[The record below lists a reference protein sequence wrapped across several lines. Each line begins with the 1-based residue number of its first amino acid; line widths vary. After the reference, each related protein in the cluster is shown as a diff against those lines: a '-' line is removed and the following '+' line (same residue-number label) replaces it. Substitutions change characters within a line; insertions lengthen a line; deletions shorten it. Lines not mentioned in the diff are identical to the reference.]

1 MRIPGAPAAIF
12 SVAAVLAAPAW
23 TAQLTGVAA
32 RLRGVSAVSQRVAW
46 ASGTGG
52 TVLRTTNGGDA
63 WDTITVP
70 GAQGL
75 DFRDIDAIND
85 KTAYVL
91 SIGNGEASRIYK
103 TADAGKTWSLQLA
116 NKDPKIFLDA
126 MDFWSDDRGIAFS
139 DAVDSQF
146 VIFITTN
153 GGRAWTRIPADRLP
167 AALPNEG
174 AYAASGTNV
183 ATLGKDHVWIG
194 TTASRVLHSA
204 DRGATWT
211 VVQTP
216 LPTSQSAGIF
226 SVAFRDEMHGVVVGG
241 DYQKENEA
249 VDNAAFT
256 ADGGR
261 TWTLAKGI
269 SGFRS
274 VVAHR
279 PGSRSEWI
287 AVGPRGADLSTDDG
301 RTWTPLPGGGFH
313 TFAFAPNGRAGWGAG
328 ERGAVARLEGF

>member
-1 MRIPGAPAAIF
+1 MKSLVVTAAIL
-12 SVAAVLAAPAW
+12 SVAVCFAAPTW
-23 TAQLTGVAA
+23 TAQLTGVPA

-63 WDTITVP
+63 WEVIAVP
-70 GAQGL
+70 GAEAM
-75 DFRDIDAIND
+75 DFRDIDALSD
-85 KTAYVL
+85 KTAYIL

-103 TADAGKTWSLQLA
+103 TTDGGKTWSLQLA
-116 NKDPKIFLDA
+116 NKDPKVFLDA
-126 MDFWSDDRGIAFS
+126 MDFWSEDRGIAFS
-139 DAVDSQF
+139 DAVDGKF
-146 VIFITTN
+146 AIFSTTN
-153 GGRAWTRIPADRLP
+153 GGRTWSRVPQDHLP
-167 AALPNEG
+167 AALANEG

-183 ATLGKDHVWIG
+183 ATLGNDHVWIG

-204 DRGATWT
+204 DRGATWS
-211 VVQTP
+211 VAQTP

-226 SVAFRDEMHGVVVGG
+226 SVAFRDPMHGVVVGG
-241 DYQKENEA
+241 DYQKEADA

-261 TWTLAKGI
+261 TWTLAKGV

-279 PGSRSEWI
+279 PGSKTEWI
-287 AVGPRGADLSTDDG
+287 AVGPQGADISTDDG
-301 RTWTPLPGGGFH
+301 RTWRPLPGAGFH
-313 TFAFAPNGRAGWGAG
+313 TFTFAPNGRAGWGAG

>member
-1 MRIPGAPAAIF
+1 MTFPVVSAAIV
-12 SVAAVLAAPAW
+12 SLAIIAAAPTW
-23 TAQLTGVAA
+23 TAQLTGVPA
-32 RLRGVSAVSQRVAW
+32 RLRGISAVSQKVAW
-46 ASGTGG
+46 ASGTSG

-63 WDTITVP
+63 WEAIRVP
-70 GAQGL
+70 GAEAL

-85 KTAYVL
+85 RTAYVL

-103 TADAGKTWSLQLA
+103 TTDAGKTWSLQLA

-126 MDFWSDDRGIAFS
+126 MDFWSEDRGLAFS
-139 DAVDSQF
+139 DAVDGKF
-146 VIFITTN
+146 AIFTTTD

-167 AALPNEG
+167 PALPSEG

-204 DRGATWT
+204 DRGDTWT
-211 VVQTP
+211 VAQAP

-226 SVAFRDEMHGVVVGG
+226 SVAFRDEVHGVVVGG
-241 DYQKENEA
+241 DYQKEAAA
-249 VDNAAFT
+249 VDNVAFT
-256 ADGGR
+256 SDGGR
-261 TWTLAKGI
+261 TWTLAKGL

-279 PGSRSEWI
+279 PGSKAEWI
-287 AVGPRGADLSTDDG
+287 AVGPQGADISLDDG
-301 RTWTPLPGGGFH
+301 RTWTALPRAGFH
-313 TFAFAPNGRAGWGAG
+313 AFSFAPNGRVGWGAG

>member
-1 MRIPGAPAAIF
+1 MKLLAATAAIVC
-12 SVAAVLAAPAW
+12 VATAFAAPTW
-23 TAQLTGVAA
+23 TAQLTGVPA

-63 WDTITVP
+63 WEVIAVP
-70 GAQGL
+70 GAEGL
-75 DFRDIDAIND
+75 DFRDIDALGD
-85 KTAYVL
+85 RTAYIL

-103 TADAGKTWSLQLA
+103 TTDGGKTWSLQLA
-116 NKDPKIFLDA
+116 NKDPKVFLDA
-126 MDFWSDDRGIAFS
+126 MDFWSEDRGIAFS
-139 DAVDSQF
+139 DAVDGRF
-146 VIFITTN
+146 VIFSTTN
-153 GGRAWTRIPADRLP
+153 GGRTWTRVREDHLP
-167 AALPNEG
+167 VALANEG

-183 ATLGKDHVWIG
+183 ATLGRDHVWIG

-204 DRGATWT
+204 DRGVTWT
-211 VVQTP
+211 VTQTP

-226 SVAFRDEMHGVVVGG
+226 SVAFRDPMHGVVVGG
-241 DYQKENEA
+241 DYQKEAEA
-249 VDNAAFT
+249 VNNAAFT

-279 PGSRSEWI
+279 PGSMSEWI
-287 AVGPRGADLSTDDG
+287 AVGPRGADISTDDG
-301 RTWTPLPGGGFH
+301 RTWTPLPGAGFH
-313 TFAFAPNGRAGWGAG
+313 TFTFAPNGRAGWGAG
-328 ERGAVARLEGF
+328 ERGAMARLEGF

>member
-1 MRIPGAPAAIF
+1 MKFLGATAAIV
-12 SVAAVLAAPAW
+12 SVAIAFAAPTW
-23 TAQLTGVAA
+23 TAQLTGVPA

-63 WDTITVP
+63 WEVIAVP
-70 GAQGL
+70 GAEGL
-75 DFRDIDAIND
+75 DFRDIDALGD
-85 KTAYVL
+85 KTAYIL

-103 TADAGKTWSLQLA
+103 TTDGGKTWSLQLA
-116 NKDPKIFLDA
+116 NKDPKVFLDA
-126 MDFWSDDRGIAFS
+126 MDFWSEDRGIAFS
-139 DAVDSQF
+139 DAVDGKF
-146 VIFITTN
+146 VIFSTTN
-153 GGRAWTRIPADRLP
+153 GGRTWTRVPEDHLP
-167 AALPNEG
+167 VALANEG

-183 ATLGKDHVWIG
+183 ATLGSDHVWIG

-211 VVQTP
+211 VAQTP

-226 SVAFRDEMHGVVVGG
+226 SVAFRDPMHGVVVGG
-241 DYQKENEA
+241 DYQKDAEA
-249 VDNAAFT
+249 VNNAAVT

-274 VVAHR
+274 VVAYR
-279 PGSRSEWI
+279 PGSKSEWI
-287 AVGPRGADLSTDDG
+287 AVGPQGADISTDDG
-301 RTWTPLPGGGFH
+301 RTWTPLPGAGFH
-313 TFAFAPNGRAGWGAG
+313 TFTFAPNGRAGWGAG